1 MLKNNFLNIP
11 YLTFITLFI
20 GIFSLSS
27 GLILSIKI
35 FWFILFIVSLFLL
48 KIKLRFKSLLIG
60 TIALSALYIQ
70 LILNQYVMS
79 EEFFINCLGVLIIIK
94 FSELNDKNNLLS
106 FNLICIVIAIASLIK
121 GQDIISTL
129 KSITLV
135 ILIVVNMYLIQQKEI
150 LDLNLKNIFKY
161 LGFGLSIFPFI
172 IIFYLI
178 FPRAEINFK
187 IFDQSTGSL
196 GIPDTIN
203 LGSFSE
209 FSNSEEEIFKLINN
223 NYKKEDLYFR
233 VKVFDFIEDN
243 KSWRPS
249 SGYYLFNQFKNSL
262 KVKNKQDLNES
273 YEIILEPYKKKW
285 IPSLKNSKIASNFT
299 EITEDYF
306 NQTFI
311 SRNLIDRN
319 KQVRFDKIKINIS
332 LGEDLR
338 NYYVSTPK
346 NISYKLK
353 KWVSENNNSTQIEF
367 LNKIYERFSKGNY
380 YYNLNPQNII
390 GNDYESFFFDIK
402 EGYCEHYAAT
412 FVLLARLAN
421 IPSRIVTGYY
431 GGELNEVGN
440 FYSFKQKDTHAWTEI
455 WLEDRGW
462 FRIDPTKAIPD
473 ENVKNSL
480 NNVINYEDLNS
491 RSLFSSKYFQRIY
504 NYLSYVDFVWTKHL
518 LSYDNEERKNFIK
531 KILNFN
537 FSIIFVWIFAPVIIF
552 ILIKLILNINSKNLM
567 RIYLKTLLL
576 GKRKKLG
583 ILKSDTLE
591 EIYNKFSETE
601 KNKYRQFF
609 QAFEINK
616 YSRKNFGIIET
627 LRLIF

>member
-129 KSITLV
+129 TSITLV

-249 SGYYLFNQFKNSL
+249 SGYYLFNQFKKSL

-285 IPSLKNSKIASNFT
+285 MPSLKNSKIASNFT

-319 KQVRFDKIKINIS
+319 KQVRFDKIKTNIS

-627 LRLIF
+627 LKLIF

>member
-1 MLKNNFLNIP
+1 MLKNNFLNIS

-20 GIFSLSS
+20 SILSLSS
-27 GLILSIKI
+27 DLIFSIII
-35 FWFILFIVSLFLL
+35 FWFILFLVSLFLL
-48 KIKLRFKSLLIG
+48 KIKFKFKSLLIG
-60 TIALSALYIQ
+60 AFALSALYIQ

-121 GQDIISTL
+121 GQDIISTFT
-129 KSITLV
+129 SITLV

-319 KQVRFDKIKINIS
+319 KQVRFDKIKTNIS